1 MKKLILT
8 NTTVSDEDLQH
19 LADWRAQAVRAYL
32 SSKQVDSSRM
42 FIVAPKL
49 DASGIKD
56 QGKTTRVDL
65 SLQ

>member
-1 MKKLILT
+1 
-8 NTTVSDEDLQH
+8 LQH

>member
-1 MKKLILT
+1 MVGGWARRL
-8 NTTVSDEDLQH
+8 
-19 LADWRAQAVRAYL
+19 RAYL
-32 SSKQVDSSRM
+32 SNKQVDSLRM

-49 DASGIKD
+49 DASGVKD

>member
-1 MKKLILT
+1 MVWGWARRL
-8 NTTVSDEDLQH
+8 
-19 LADWRAQAVRAYL
+19 RAYQ
-32 SSKQVDSSRM
+32 SNKQVDSSRT